1 MDDFKKIFIFLA
13 LISAAL
19 LVGFI
24 IIKLSGV
31 LTPFLIACFLAYLF
45 NPLVNKLNFITIK
58 KRHLP
63 RTAGVLVVFLLLIL
77 LIGVMILALT
87 PILVTQLSLLLDNM
101 MHWLNIV
108 EQDWLPWLAQRF
120 DLNLAEFNINKSKS
134 FLVDHGKQISATMG
148 SLSAILFQSG
158 MGVIKAIFQLSLI
171 FVVLFYLL
179 RDWPRLMQKGQSLLL
194 TYPFGQKIQ
203 KTLQNCDAVL
213 SVFFRGQLSVMV
225 ALAVIYAFGLF
236 LVGVNY
242 AILLGFI
249 SGMLSIVPYLGGV
262 VGLSL
267 SLLAGYIQFHDW
279 HMLLLIL
286 GVFGVGQSLESMVL
300 TPYLVGDKLG
310 LHPVAVIFA
319 IMAGGELFGFF
330 GVLLAL
336 PVAAV
341 MLVLLKDGHQPRSN
355 RDHDVGSTAF

>member
-13 LISAAL
+13 SLSAIL

-24 IIKLSGV
+24 LIKLSVV

-45 NPLVNKLNFITIK
+45 NPLVNKISQLTIK
-58 KRHLP
+58 NRCMP
-63 RTAGVLVVFLLLIL
+63 RTVGVLVVFLMLIL
-77 LIGVMILALT
+77 FMATLVLALT
-87 PILVTQLSLLLDNM
+87 PVVVTQLSLLLDNM
-101 MHWLNIV
+101 THWLSKV

-120 DLNLAEFNINKSKS
+120 DLNLAQLNINKSKS
-134 FLVDHGKQISATMG
+134 FLLDHGKQISEGMG
-148 SLSAILFQSG
+148 SLSAMLFQSG
-158 MGVIKAIFQLSLI
+158 IGFMKAIFQLGLI

-179 RDWPRLMQKGQSLLL
+179 RDWPRLMHKGQSLLL
-194 TYPFGQKIQ
+194 TYRFGQKIQ
-203 KTLQNCDAVL
+203 NILFNCDAVL
-213 SVFFRGQLSVMV
+213 SVFFRGQLSVMA
-225 ALAVIYAFGLF
+225 ALAVIYALGLF

-249 SGMLSIVPYLGGV
+249 SGLLSIVPYLGGI

-279 HMLLLIL
+279 HVLLLIL

-341 MLVLLKDGHQPRSN
+341 MLVLLKDGHQPRRN
-355 RDHDVGSTAF
+355 GDYDVGSTAF